1 MPLFQ
6 KSVVN
11 KYLSNLDSKTT
22 EEYYQNY
29 LDVYGNSERIQ
40 NIIASKEEQYQEG
53 FLRDIFVNVL
63 GYTINP
69 DPSYNLTT
77 EFKNLDDAKKADGAI
92 LINGSAIGVIELK
105 STKTKKL
112 EDIKN
117 QAFNYKNHQPGCKYV
132 ITSNFEKLWLY
143 IEDATEHEEFN
154 LFDMSRQD
162 FELFHLFLCKDS
174 ILGGIPL
181 KMKQDSKLH
190 EENISKK
197 LYKDYSDFKRK
208 IFDNLVEN
216 NPDIDKLTLLQKSQ
230 KILDRLLFIFF
241 AEDKGLIP
249 PNTIS
254 KIIEDYEQLKEL
266 DAYQPLFNIFT
277 KYFNYIDVGYSSQ
290 RVNIDGYNG
299 ELFKPDALLESL
311 VIDDEVLINDT
322 INLSKY
328 DFDTEVDVNILGHIF
343 EHSLNE
349 IEALQAE
356 IRGEEFKS
364 QTSKRKKDGVYY
376 TPKYIT
382 KYIVENTLGKLCED
396 KKKEL
401 DLLELELDESLKYRK
416 SKIINKELQDTLDKL
431 MSYREFLLSL
441 KICDP
446 ACGSGAFLNQALEY
460 LIKEHSFVDENRRII
475 EKDAMGLF
483 NIEQSILENN
493 IYGVDINEE
502 AVEIAK
508 LSLWLRTA
516 QRGRKLSSLNTKIK
530 CGNSLIDDPEV
541 AGDKAFNWAKEF
553 PEVFPEKK
561 LEAFHVTWS
570 TKNSR
575 ISEKMIR
582 AHAKTGDPVVLTE
595 EMREI
600 AVRAIEEKVIEEKF
614 RMLALNVLQ
623 DHVHILLVCDK
634 KDLEDTVR
642 KLKGY
647 SSYSISL
654 QLELSVAEGGR
665 QTRIWARSFSDTN
678 IRDENHL
685 YETMKYIQN
694 NHLKHDHTPT
704 RNRGLNEHSNRGL
717 QPSAED
723 TNTPTAKAVGCGD
736 AEDTNTP
743 TAKAVGCG
751 DAEDTNTPTAKAVG
765 CGDAEDTITPTAKAV
780 GCGDAGAYTPPDQA
794 FAPEHSGGNAKNGN
808 ATGGF
813 DVVIGNPPYGAKL
826 SKEVQKYLNSIYISG
841 GSETAISF
849 IKLSHSLL
857 SEKGMLGFIIPKSFS
872 YASNYKAI
880 REFVFDD
887 ITQIIDCKKVWK
899 EVKLEQV
906 ILHFIK
912 NNQLESYKSGILE
925 DEQIKIIGEIDKN
938 TFHEFGFFL
947 NGISGQELKIAKKMI
962 LCQKVLNDIAV
973 NSRGGI
979 FQKFITKDQS
989 DFKVLGGAEIQRYG
1003 IVGLKGYIRKEIVEK
1018 DDKSRIKDNSVLV
1031 QNIVAHIEKPI
1042 DHIKI
1047 TSYCTD
1053 CNDCTDY
1060 RIVDTIN
1067 QISVNNDYSD
1077 KFIWGLLNSDLLNWF
1092 VYRFI
1097 FGKAIRTMHFD
1108 NSVTSRLPIPDI
1120 SLSEQQPFIEKAD
1133 IMLERNKE
1141 LHTAKEKFLNF
1152 LLSKFDID
1160 KPSKKLQDWHL
1171 LSTKEF
1177 LKELAKKKVKLSL
1190 EDEMAWTDLFESKQ
1204 REALAIKEVIDRTD
1218 REIDRMVYELYGLT
1232 EEEIAIVEGE

>member
-717 QPSAED
+717 QPSAE
-723 TNTPTAKAVGCGD
+723 
-736 AEDTNTP
+736 
-743 TAKAVGCG
+743 
-751 DAEDTNTPTAKAVG
+751 
-765 CGDAEDTITPTAKAV
+765 
-780 GCGDAGAYTPPDQA
+780 
-794 FAPEHSGGNAKNGN
+794 
-808 ATGGF
+808 
-813 DVVIGNPPYGAKL
+813 
-826 SKEVQKYLNSIYISG
+826 
-841 GSETAISF
+841 
-849 IKLSHSLL
+849 
-857 SEKGMLGFIIPKSFS
+857 
-872 YASNYKAI
+872 
-880 REFVFDD
+880 
-887 ITQIIDCKKVWK
+887 
-899 EVKLEQV
+899 
-906 ILHFIK
+906 
-912 NNQLESYKSGILE
+912 
-925 DEQIKIIGEIDKN
+925 
-938 TFHEFGFFL
+938 
-947 NGISGQELKIAKKMI
+947 
-962 LCQKVLNDIAV
+962 
-973 NSRGGI
+973 
-979 FQKFITKDQS
+979 
-989 DFKVLGGAEIQRYG
+989 
-1003 IVGLKGYIRKEIVEK
+1003 
-1018 DDKSRIKDNSVLV
+1018 
-1031 QNIVAHIEKPI
+1031 
-1042 DHIKI
+1042 
-1047 TSYCTD
+1047 
-1053 CNDCTDY
+1053 
-1060 RIVDTIN
+1060 
-1067 QISVNNDYSD
+1067 
-1077 KFIWGLLNSDLLNWF
+1077 
-1092 VYRFI
+1092 
-1097 FGKAIRTMHFD
+1097 
-1108 NSVTSRLPIPDI
+1108 
-1120 SLSEQQPFIEKAD
+1120 
-1133 IMLERNKE
+1133 
-1141 LHTAKEKFLNF
+1141 
-1152 LLSKFDID
+1152 
-1160 KPSKKLQDWHL
+1160 
-1171 LSTKEF
+1171 
-1177 LKELAKKKVKLSL
+1177 
-1190 EDEMAWTDLFESKQ
+1190 
-1204 REALAIKEVIDRTD
+1204 EAQ
-1218 REIDRMVYELYGLT
+1218 
-1232 EEEIAIVEGE
+1232 